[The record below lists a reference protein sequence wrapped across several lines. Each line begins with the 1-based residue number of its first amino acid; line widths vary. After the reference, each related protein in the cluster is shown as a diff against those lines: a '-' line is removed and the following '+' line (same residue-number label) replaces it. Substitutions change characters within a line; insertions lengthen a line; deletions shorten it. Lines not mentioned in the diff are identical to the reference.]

1 MIIRAFNYFFLLF
14 FAFSILSGQSI
25 SPQISFVAFNAD
37 GNDDFAFVAL
47 SAISANTTIY
57 FSDNEVL
64 NDTSLNSGE
73 GILAWTN
80 SGITAAGSIVIISD
94 ASSSG
99 SLSSNLGSIQNI
111 SGNFNLSGSGD
122 ALIAYLGP
130 NENQVSQW
138 LCVIENS
145 SNVAGNIAAT
155 NLIQNQAYIQFNQS
169 SSPDG
174 GYYNG
179 PRTGESSFSNYAGL
193 IQNPSN
199 WHEEVSNGIAILPIS
214 NSLFSSSASSS
225 SAKLIVKDFS
235 NSLNTTA
242 QQGDSLH
249 LIKDFQ
255 LIAKAGNSL
264 LLDMALPFNGCM
276 IASDFQSFQL
286 KSTTTSLAVNSNVL
300 ATLPKDSLLND
311 TLIFRNL
318 NISLSANDTLILKL
332 FAAIDSN
339 ANVNHTF
346 RVDAPIITL
355 SLGQPIDSLQN
366 SFLHQIVALKP
377 QVLFSD
383 FNFAGRMDSLAQD
396 SNNHLL
402 HAFQINSQHK
412 TSSLVSLNGLV
423 QGNFQPSDI
432 SFFKF
437 WHSTDNTFN
446 PTDDQLLSVCNYID
460 SSGSI
465 EFLGI
470 NKALQKNKLEHFFIS
485 VDLNCSA
492 QIGNSFRIS
501 KLDSSYFKFDRSVE
515 TSGDAAASAVIA
527 IKELVAQ
534 NVESLNY
541 QLQGTTLNLNWAT
554 PSCVD
559 EVLVLIHNLAFNDT
573 IYGQFNVNSNSFLD
587 LNNAT
592 IASGARAVYSG
603 LSNSA
608 AITDLGIGQHYYAR
622 VYTRKGTQWSIGESF
637 DFLLAN
643 SPALIISQYYEG
655 QSNDKWIEI
664 SNVGD
669 TAIDLGNFYLG
680 RWSNTSQPNASA
692 SSSNRLSG
700 VLAAGTSILMQHS
713 SAANPLYASGIS
725 GGALAFNGDDALAI
739 CSDSP
744 DWENRIDCIY
754 SIGNWGTNTSF
765 FRKPWVLQP
774 QPNMA
779 VLDGSGEW
787 VEVSNTIVDSAA
799 IGSSARLGEHQS
811 GLATGDFTFD
821 GTSWLPQNPQGS
833 STAQN
838 SVVVQSGFATIS
850 SDLNCAYLMVL
861 NQAKLEV
868 INGATLFI
876 EDSIVNNGEITL
888 ANKAS
893 ILQKDTGSSNPNSG
907 GGSYNIKRSYQA
919 TAADRF
925 KFWSSP
931 LADAFIEN
939 SFANTNPLDRYYYQ
953 AGGLN
958 PGYKSQINGK
968 MEVARA
974 YALTPNLPLNPQLR
988 NFNDSAVFQG
998 NTLNNGPII
1007 VQIDSLNP
1015 GEYIFLGNPY
1025 PSSIDFNLFL
1035 AENPN
1040 IHGSIWYWDA
1050 SPNDKG
1056 NSAFAVWNHQ
1066 GAVSVGN
1073 SKKAVPTN
1081 IIPAMQGFIIRASQ
1095 SIALNSQH
1103 SFVFNNSM
1111 RIAPA
1116 TANTPFYKFS
1126 SQNQKIPLRLRSNK
1140 AETLCLIALDSS
1152 ASEQYEERVDAPIY
1166 KANQNQSF
1174 YSIVD
1179 QKQLSIQTLSADL
1192 SAELIIPLGVDA
1204 WHPGN
1209 YSILLDSI
1217 GFADSDLSI
1226 ILIDSLTAFERD
1238 LKSQAYSFVINQ
1250 AGSDT
1255 ARFYLKLKSNEDL
1268 GVDPTKALHSPFQAY
1283 QNQNGQLE
1291 IDLSTLS
1298 ESDNKLLLS
1307 SLNSQIIQSWTLE
1320 PGQSHYELP
1329 LADYSAGIFIL
1340 SLKSST
1346 SATQSFK
1353 IFLR

>member
-1 MIIRAFNYFFLLF
+1 MINRVLNYCFLLF
-14 FAFSILSGQSI
+14 FTFSTLSGQST

-47 SAISANTTIY
+47 SNISANTTIY

-80 SGITAAGSIVIISD
+80 SGMTAAGSIVIISD
-94 ASSSG
+94 ASSSA

-130 NENQVSQW
+130 NENVVSQW

-145 SNVAGNIAAT
+145 SNVAGDIAAT

-179 PRTGESSFSNYAGL
+179 PRMGESSFSNYAGL

-199 WHEEVSNGIAILPIS
+199 WHEEVSNGTAILPIS
-214 NSLFSSSASSS
+214 NSPFSIASSS
-225 SAKLIVKDFS
+225 SAKLILKDFG
-235 NSLNTTA
+235 NSLDTTA

-249 LIKDFQ
+249 LLKDFQ
-255 LIAKAGNSL
+255 LIAKNGNSL
-264 LLDMALPFNGCM
+264 LLDMAFPFNGSM

-286 KSTTTSLAVNSNVL
+286 RSITTGLAVNSSVL

-346 RVDAPIITL
+346 RVVAPLITL
-355 SLGQPIDSLQN
+355 SLGQFIDSLQN
-366 SFLHQIVALKP
+366 SFLHQIVAIKP

-383 FNFAGRMDSLAQD
+383 FNFVTRIDSLAQD
-396 SNNHLL
+396 SSNHLM
-402 HAFQINSQHK
+402 HAFQINSRHK
-412 TSSLVSLNGLV
+412 TCSLVSLNALL
-423 QGNFQPSDI
+423 QGNFQPSDVSI
-432 SFFKF
+432 FKF

-446 PTDDQLLSVCNYID
+446 PANDQLLSVCNYID

-485 VDLNCSA
+485 IDLSCSA
-492 QIGNSFRIS
+492 QVGNSLRIS

-515 TSGDAAASAVIA
+515 TSGDASASAAIA
-527 IKELVAQ
+527 IKELLAQ

-541 QLQGTTLNLNWAT
+541 QLQGTTLNLNWII

-559 EVLVLIHNLAFNDT
+559 EVLVLIHNIAINDT
-573 IYGQFNVNSNSFLD
+573 IYGQFNVNSNSFID
-587 LNNAT
+587 PINAT
-592 IASGARAVYSG
+592 LASGARAVYSG
-603 LSNSA
+603 LFNSV
-608 AITDLGIGQHYYAR
+608 AITDLSIGQKYYAK
-622 VYTRKGTQWSIGESF
+622 VFTRKGTKWSIGESF

-643 SPALIISQYYEG
+643 SPSLIISQYYEG

-669 TAIDLGNFYLG
+669 TAINLGNFYLA
-680 RWSNTSQPNASA
+680 RWSNTSQPIASA
-692 SSSNRLSG
+692 SSSNQLSG
-700 VLAAGTSILMQHS
+700 ILAAGASILMQHS
-713 SAANPLYASGIS
+713 SASNPLYASGTS

-754 SIGNWGTNTSF
+754 SIGYWGENTSF

-774 QPNMA
+774 QRNMA

-799 IGSSARLGEHQS
+799 IGTSARLGEHQS
-811 GLATGDFTFD
+811 GLPTGDFTFN
-821 GTSWLPQNPQGS
+821 GTVWLPQNPQGL

-838 SVVVQSGFATIS
+838 SVVVQSGFATLN
-850 SDLNCAYLMVL
+850 SDLNCSYLQVL

-876 EDSIVNNGEITL
+876 DDSIVNDGEITL
-888 ANKAS
+888 ANAAS
-893 ILQKDTGSSNPNSG
+893 ILQKDTSSSNPNSG
-907 GGSYNIKRSYQA
+907 GGIYKIKRSYQA
-919 TAADRF
+919 TATDRF

-968 MEVARA
+968 MKVARA
-974 YALTPNLPLNPQLR
+974 YALTPNLPLNLQLR
-988 NFNDSAVFQG
+988 NFSDSVVFQG
-998 NTLNNGPII
+998 RTLNNGPVT
-1007 VQIDSLNP
+1007 VQIDSLKP

-1040 IHGSIWYWDA
+1040 IHSSIWYWDA

-1056 NSAFAVWNHQ
+1056 NSAFAVWNNQ

-1073 SKKAVPTN
+1073 SKKAAPTN

-1103 SFVFNNSM
+1103 SFVFKNSM
-1111 RIAPA
+1111 RVSPA
-1116 TANTPFYKFS
+1116 NANTPFYKFN
-1126 SQNQKIPLRLRSNK
+1126 SQHQKVPLRLRSNK
-1140 AETLCLIALDSS
+1140 AESLCLIALDSA
-1152 ASEQYEERVDAPIY
+1152 ASQHYEEKVDAPIY

-1174 YSIVD
+1174 YSIAD
-1179 QKQLSIQTLSADL
+1179 QKQLSIQTLNADQ

-1204 WHPGN
+1204 WHLGN

-1217 GFADSDLSI
+1217 GFQNNDLSI

-1238 LKSQAYSFVINQ
+1238 LKSQAYSFVINHL
-1250 AGSDT
+1250 GSDT
-1255 ARFYLKLKSNEDL
+1255 ARFYLKLKSTNDL
-1268 GVDPTKALHSPFQAY
+1268 GVDHSLDMHSSFQAY
-1283 QNQNGQLE
+1283 QNQNGNLE
-1291 IDLSTLS
+1291 IDLSIQS
-1298 ESDNKLLLS
+1298 ESYNKLQLS
-1307 SLNSQIIQSWTLE
+1307 SLNSQIMQSWTLE

-1329 LADYSAGIFIL
+1329 LADHPAGIFLL
-1340 SLKSST
+1340 SLKSS
-1346 SATQSFK
+1346 SGATQSFK